1 MNSEHAFINSIT
13 ALRPSGSNTRRA
25 MLTVKQTAERLGI
38 SPALVYGL
46 CRQKRLRH
54 ERHGLGRGRILVPE
68 DAVEE
73 YRRRCTVAAE
83 VGPTPAPAP
92 AVKLE
97 HLRL

>member
-1 MNSEHAFINSIT
+1 MT
-13 ALRPSGSNTRRA
+13 AEEATLLAAGSRPPESNTSRT
-25 MLTVKQTAERLGI
+25 MLTVKQTAERLGV

-46 CRQKRLRH
+46 CQQKRLRH

-73 YRRRCTVAAE
+73 YRRRCTVEAE
-83 VGPTPAPAP
+83 AGTTPAPAP